1 MFKRGDENATSL
13 LHVITQDCIS
23 VDQLL
28 LWWYLTQL
36 AHSGHWHAANHKNAA
51 SLHTHAITTQYHTN
65 ALFEEIVRL
74 WRLAALNPQL
84 SSIERT
90 QVGTSSQVGGYSV
103 LTPTFSSSPCCN
115 YTIQQWYRDSGRW
128 SVEKTSIVACRKV
141 CPSWTRKVLL
151 CPS

>member
-1 MFKRGDENATSL
+1 VKEMFKRGDENATSL

-36 AHSGHWHAANHKNAA
+36 AHSGLWYASNHKNAA
-51 SLHTHAITTQYHTN
+51 SLHSHAITTQYHTN

-84 SSIERT
+84 SHIERT
-90 QVGTSSQVGGYSV
+90 QVGKLEGRVRESRQYDCMGSHLLS
-103 LTPTFSSSPCCN
+103 FSSSPCCS
-115 YTIQQWYRDSGRW
+115 YTIQQWSSDSGR
-128 SVEKTSIVACRKV
+128 
-141 CPSWTRKVLL
+141 
-151 CPS
+151 